1 MDLRYIT
8 TINIMAPS
16 SDQAR
21 NGERGLMDPLL
32 RGVCE
37 LYIDMKLEDSEI
49 EKIRKLAEMLDL
61 PVASKEDVSLGIFMG
76 TVYSQ
81 LNVHYLKMY
90 NRLPKKEDVD
100 SYHQILQR
108 RAEEIKSHFNLSAAQ
123 RARVRLVPETTED
136 TSTELKGNLA
146 EYPLI
151 LQQKAEEIKAEI
163 EKQRTS
169 QEGEGQGILA
179 DDDSRPIGEFKFSYD
194 MSTRKEPV
202 RKIFGIPTKKEETV
216 TPTT

>member
-8 TINIMAPS
+8 TINIRAPS

-21 NGERGLMDPLL
+21 NGDRGLMDPLL

-81 LNVHYLKMY
+81 LNIHYLKMY

-100 SYHQILQR
+100 NYHQILRR
-108 RAEEIKSHFNLSAAQ
+108 RAEEIKSHFNLSTAP
-123 RARVRLVPETTED
+123 RGTLLPETTED
-136 TSTELKGNLA
+136 TPIEPKGNLDD
-146 EYPLI
+146 YHLV
-151 LQQKAEEIKAEI
+151 LLQKAEEIKTEI
-163 EKQRTS
+163 EKQGTS
-169 QEGEGQGILA
+169 QE
-179 DDDSRPIGEFKFSYD
+179 DDDQEIRAHDESEPIGEYKFSYD

-216 TPTT
+216 ATTT

>member
-76 TVYSQ
+76 AIYSQ
-81 LNVHYLKMY
+81 LNTHYLKMY
-90 NRLPKKEDVD
+90 NRFPKKEDVD

-108 RAEEIKSHFNLSAAQ
+108 RAEEIKSHFNPSAAP
-123 RARVRLVPETTED
+123 RGTLIPETTED
-136 TSTELKGNLA
+136 TPTEPKGNLD

-151 LQQKAEEIKAEI
+151 LQQKTEEIKAEI

-179 DDDSRPIGEFKFSYD
+179 DDDSRPSGEFKFSYD

>member
-8 TINIMAPS
+8 TINIRAPF

-21 NGERGLMDPLL
+21 NGEKGLMDPLL

-49 EKIRKLAEMLDL
+49 EKIRELAEMLDL

-81 LNVHYLKMY
+81 LNIHYLKMY

-100 SYHQILQR
+100 NYHQILRR
-108 RAEEIKSHFNLSAAQ
+108 RAEEIKSHFNLSAAP
-123 RARVRLVPETTED
+123 RRTLIPETTED
-136 TSTELKGNLA
+136 TPSEPKGNLDD
-146 EYPLI
+146 YHLV

-169 QEGEGQGILA
+169 QEG
-179 DDDSRPIGEFKFSYD
+179 DDQETRAHDESEPIGEYKFSYD

-202 RKIFGIPTKKEETV
+202 RKILGIPTKKEETV
-216 TPTT
+216 APKT

>member
-8 TINIMAPS
+8 TINIRAPF

-21 NGERGLMDPLL
+21 NGEKGLMDPLL

-37 LYIDMKLEDSEI
+37 LYIDMKLKDNEI
-49 EKIRKLAEMLDL
+49 EKIRELADMLDL

-81 LNVHYLKMY
+81 LNIHYLKMY

-100 SYHQILQR
+100 SYHQILRR
-108 RAEEIKSHFNLSAAQ
+108 RAEEIKSHFNLSASS
-123 RARVRLVPETTED
+123 RRTLISETAED
-136 TSTELKGNLA
+136 TTIEPKGNLDD
-146 EYPLI
+146 YHFI
-151 LQQKAEEIKAEI
+151 LLQKAEEIKAEI
-163 EKQRTS
+163 EKQGTS
-169 QEGEGQGILA
+169 REGDGQGILA
-179 DDDSRPIGEFKFSYD
+179 NDKSMPIGEFKFSYD

-216 TPTT
+216 ATTT

>member
-1 MDLRYIT
+1 
-8 TINIMAPS
+8 
-16 SDQAR
+16 
-21 NGERGLMDPLL
+21 
-32 RGVCE
+32 
-37 LYIDMKLEDSEI
+37 
-49 EKIRKLAEMLDL
+49 
-61 PVASKEDVSLGIFMG
+61 
-76 TVYSQ
+76 
-81 LNVHYLKMY
+81 MY

-123 RARVRLVPETTED
+123 RAHARLVPETTED
-136 TSTELKGNLA
+136 TPTEPKGNLD
-146 EYPLI
+146 EYSLI

-169 QEGEGQGILA
+169 QEGEGQGILT
-179 DDDSRPIGEFKFSYD
+179 DDESEPIGEYKFSYD

>member
-1 MDLRYIT
+1 
-8 TINIMAPS
+8 
-16 SDQAR
+16 
-21 NGERGLMDPLL
+21 MDPLL

-81 LNVHYLKMY
+81 LNIHYLKMY

-136 TSTELKGNLA
+136 TPTELKGNLA

-151 LQQKAEEIKAEI
+151 LQQKAEEIKEEI

-169 QEGEGQGILA
+169 QEGEDQGILA